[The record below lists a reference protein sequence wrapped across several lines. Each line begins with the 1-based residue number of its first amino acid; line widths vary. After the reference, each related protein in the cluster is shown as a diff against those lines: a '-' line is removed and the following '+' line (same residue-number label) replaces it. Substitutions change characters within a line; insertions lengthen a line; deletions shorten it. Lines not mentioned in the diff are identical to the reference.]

1 VSNLLEIVNQHYQ
14 NKSNQRVYLYPRKAM
29 DISDVLRCKRM
40 RFLKYNNAPADK
52 YEAEDLRMFSMGNVV
67 EELLFQAFDRAGI
80 LRRTQ
85 QYIVSRI
92 DERIRGKLDFV
103 LTLAGLNKVVEV
115 KSQGDFP
122 YQKRTKKK
130 DPQSIN
136 PRYGAQAL
144 MYVDTLLTYPQ
155 EEIDKEAII
164 VEVRRSDL
172 ELHETY
178 VHYTP
183 AVFAPIE
190 ADFRETLLAI
200 DSNTLP
206 PVLPDF
212 PSNWECSYCRFKGE
226 CKKLFR
232 EGKI

>member
-1 VSNLLEIVNQHYQ
+1 
-14 NKSNQRVYLYPRKAM
+14 M

-40 RFLKYNNAPADK
+40 RFLKYNNAPSDT
-52 YEAEDLRMFSMGNVV
+52 YLPEDLRMFDMGNVV
-67 EELLFQAFDRAGI
+67 EDLLFKVFDGAGL

-103 LTLAGLNKVVEV
+103 LSLAGLNKVVEV

-144 MYVDTLLTYPQ
+144 TYVDTLLTYPQ
-155 EEIDKEAII
+155 EQIDKEAII

-172 ELHETY
+172 ELHETPVVY
-178 VHYTP
+178 SQE
-183 AVFAPIE
+183 VFAPIE

-200 DSNTLP
+200 DENRLP

-226 CKKLFR
+226 CKRLFR
-232 EGKI
+232 EGKP